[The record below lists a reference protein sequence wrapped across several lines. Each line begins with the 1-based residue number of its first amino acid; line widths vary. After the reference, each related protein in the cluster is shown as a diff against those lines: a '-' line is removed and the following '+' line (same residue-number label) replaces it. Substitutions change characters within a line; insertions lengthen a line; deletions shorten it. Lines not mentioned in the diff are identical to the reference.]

1 MEILLEIYMYIK
13 SEIKKYLMVRKV
25 RKKFNELSNI
35 DKNIKKLYEDNQ
47 KFFETDD
54 KVAAKV
60 LEVDKSNNCAIK
72 ELEQFLRKYSEQSQ

>member
-35 DKNIKKLYEDNQ
+35 DKNIKKLYEENQ

-60 LEVDKSNNCAIK
+60 MEVDKSNNWAIE
-72 ELEQFLRKYSEQSQ
+72 ELAQLLRKYSEKSQ

>member
-47 KFFETDD
+47 RFFETDD

-60 LEVDKSNNCAIK
+60 LEVDKNNNCAIE
-72 ELEQFLRKYSEQSQ
+72 ELVQLLRKYSEQSQ

>member
-35 DKNIKKLYEDNQ
+35 DKNIKKLYEENK

-60 LEVDKSNNCAIK
+60 MEVDKSNNWAIE
-72 ELEQFLRKYSEQSQ
+72 ELAQFLRKYSEKSQ